1 MVSGILNG
9 MTLRIDKAGRIVV
22 PKSIRDRLGLG
33 PGAGLELS
41 ESPAG
46 LLLKPVRR
54 RPSLV
59 QDGELLVHQGALPKD
74 YDWNRLVEDS
84 REERLRTVA
93 GW

>member
-1 MVSGILNG
+1 

-33 PGAGLELS
+33 PGADLEVS
-41 ESPAG
+41 EGPEG

-59 QDGELLVHQGALPKD
+59 QEGELLVHQGTLPKD
-74 YDWNRLVEDS
+74 YDWNRLLEDS
-84 REERLRTVA
+84 REERLRTVV